1 MKVNRILFRRG
12 IYWVTRSFLPI
23 LLLSMSACQ
32 QPNPVKQKAQ
42 AQGDRSSAS
51 ASETR
56 LVLNDA
62 ILEQADNRGRSL
74 WKIKAQKST
83 YSKDREKA
91 NLENITGNLFQD
103 GKIVL
108 QISAKEGEI
117 EKNGEVV
124 FLKNNIIARDPRNN
138 AVVEGDEVE
147 WHPKQNL
154 LTIKKNLI
162 GNHPNMVVSAT
173 KGKYNTRT
181 ERLELNGTVVATD
194 KEQKLQLKTEQLFWE
209 ITQNKIVS
217 DRPLQ
222 ITRYQGEIVTDRLT
236 ADRGFVTLKNNIA
249 HLKQNVQLQ
258 SLKPLI
264 QIATN
269 SLEWNYDTRIA
280 TCKEPVRV
288 VNSQEKITV
297 TGNQGQIDLQ
307 KEIAKLQGGVKGIS
321 IENQSKLYSNNL
333 TWKITTQIVEAM
345 GNVIY
350 EQANP
355 KLNLTGDKAVGKLQN
370 NSVVVTSNN
379 EQRVITNIIP

>member
-1 MKVNRILFRRG
+1 VNRVLFRQM
-12 IYWVTRSFLPI
+12 IDWVTRSLLGI
-23 LLLSMSACQ
+23 LLLSLFACE
-32 QPNPVKQKAQ
+32 QPSPLKQKTQ
-42 AQGDRSSAS
+42 TQGDRASAS

-56 LVLNDA
+56 LILNDA
-62 ILEQADNRGRSL
+62 ILEQADDRGRSL
-74 WKIKAQKST
+74 WKIKAKKSI

-91 NLENITGNLFQD
+91 SLENITGNLFQD

-108 QISAKEGEI
+108 QISAKEGEV

-124 FLKNNIIARDPRNN
+124 FLKNDIIARDPRNN

-162 GNHPNMVVSAT
+162 GNHPNMVFSAT
-173 KGKYNTRT
+173 EGKYNTLT
-181 ERLELNGTVVATD
+181 ERLELKGKVIATA
-194 KEQKLQLKTEQLFWE
+194 KEQKLQLKTEELFWE
-209 ITQNKIVS
+209 VTQDKIIT

-222 ITRYQGEIVTDRLT
+222 ITRYQGQIVTDRLT
-236 ADRGFVTLKNNIA
+236 ADRGFVTLNNNIA

-258 SLKPLI
+258 SLKPLT

-269 SLEWNYDTRIA
+269 SLQWNYETRIA
-280 TCKEPVRV
+280 ICDEPVRV
-288 VNSQEKITV
+288 VNSQDKITV
-297 TGNQGQIDLQ
+297 TGNKGEVDLQ
-307 KEIAKLQGGVKGIS
+307 KAIVKLQGGVKGIS
-321 IENQSKLYSNNL
+321 WENKSKLYSNNL

-350 EQANP
+350 EQTSP

-379 EQRVITNIIP
+379 KQRVITNIIP